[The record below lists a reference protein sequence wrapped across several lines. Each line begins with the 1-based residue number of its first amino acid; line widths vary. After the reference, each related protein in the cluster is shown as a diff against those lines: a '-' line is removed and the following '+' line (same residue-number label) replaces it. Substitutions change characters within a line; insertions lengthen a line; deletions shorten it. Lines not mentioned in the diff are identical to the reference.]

1 MRAMVRSFIVSPLG
15 PRAAFVIYSSTSYTV
30 VGFSNY
36 SSNADFDQQIQNAP
50 FQSGGRRRIDQAL
63 THAATMFQETG
74 RVGFR
79 IVILLTAGNY
89 YLGSGAKSISTIVTR
104 MQSLDA
110 HIYVVGIGSYF
121 TPSMFKPMVRSPGD
135 IVEVSSFNDLAMWQ
149 SRIARSLRLFT
160 NICE

>member
-1 MRAMVRSFIVSPLG
+1 M
-15 PRAAFVIYSSTSYTV
+15 
-30 VGFSNY
+30 
-36 SSNADFDQQIQNAP
+36 
-50 FQSGGRRRIDQAL
+50 
-63 THAATMFQETG
+63 HAATMFQETG
-74 RVGFR
+74 RVGLR

-135 IVEVSSFNDLAMWQ
+135 IFEVSSFNDLAMWQ